1 MNETNGSEAE
11 TNSSGEDMSE
21 TNGSE
26 ERSFEIPGAI
36 KLTIE
41 DKFLSP
47 EEVLALMHTHRP
59 SAKNIPRGKRVPIE
73 PQPAADAIIMFKQ
86 YYITL
91 KRDPSYKR
99 RISFLTQC
107 PENMESMKNLAVV
120 EYIGAFC
127 QKPEPHGNS
136 KKTTSECVRT
146 SCTVKRKLEEMTET
160 NKALAPR
167 DIYEHMEN
175 LRDVKQFCTPT
186 QISQIGTQIS
196 QIVIGSDEEVALL
209 KAIKQCFPAA
219 VQVLCTRHLEENV
232 RRYLTNKVGLDD
244 KSRKTIISKIFGKN
258 RLILCNSSKN
268 FELTYIKLLDK
279 FHKRLPSF
287 KDYFIKIAEKIRSGV
302 FQARLNNKWIPID
315 WKNSS
320 CESMNHIIKL
330 STNWTSMKLPAL
342 VDRLYRIVKL
352 QQIDC
357 RRALYGEGNY
367 ELAPWMKKLKVSNV
381 HWKQKTE
388 EEKEQVFK
396 KFMKGLPERKQVISS
411 TDGLLSVPRTPK
423 IARKPG
429 QRKRVKN
436 IRT

>member
-1 MNETNGSEAE
+1 
-11 TNSSGEDMSE
+11 
-21 TNGSE
+21 
-26 ERSFEIPGAI
+26 
-36 KLTIE
+36 
-41 DKFLSP
+41 
-47 EEVLALMHTHRP
+47 
-59 SAKNIPRGKRVPIE
+59 
-73 PQPAADAIIMFKQ
+73 
-86 YYITL
+86 
-91 KRDPSYKR
+91 
-99 RISFLTQC
+99 
-107 PENMESMKNLAVV
+107 
-120 EYIGAFC
+120 
-127 QKPEPHGNS
+127 
-136 KKTTSECVRT
+136 
-146 SCTVKRKLEEMTET
+146 MTET

-167 DIYEHMEN
+167 DIYEHMVLNGSDCGPRDLKQVQNAKYNNKKQKTNNKLYCQNVADEIQTLLSEMHEHPFIQEVIQTKGKPPCVIFYLEEN
-175 LRDVKQFCTPT
+175 LRDVEQFCTPT
-186 QISQIGTQIS
+186 ARNPSVLGIDRTFNLGACYATTLVYQHNNLIRKGKNNPPIFLAAIYLHWDGLYPTYQRFLSHNQSKFQKDIGGTQIS
-196 QIVIGSDEEVALL
+196 QIVIGSDEEAALL

-258 RLILCNSSKN
+258 GLISCNSSKN

-315 WKNSS
+315 WKNNS

-436 IRT
+436 IRTRTKL